1 MKYNREKLISDFQ
14 EKKRIKYLF
23 FWGHTANKDGS
34 VGKSCF
40 SQWWQASFT
49 VDGIVYKTAEHWMMA
64 EKARVF
70 KDANC
75 LEEII
80 QSNTPMEAK
89 QWGRKVMNFTS
100 EEWDKHKYK
109 IVVEGNKHKFSQHPE
124 LKAFLLNTKN
134 RVLVEASPR
143 DRIWG
148 IGMGASNEKAEN
160 PLLWRGK
167 NLLGFALM
175 EARDALNEESYINE
189 K

>member
-23 FWGHTANKDGS
+23 FWGHTPNKDGS

-40 SQWWQASFT
+40 SQWWQAAFT

-80 QSNTPMEAK
+80 KSNTPMEAK
-89 QWGRKVMNFTS
+89 QWGRKVMNFTT
-100 EEWDKHKYK
+100 EEWDKHKYR

-124 LKAFLLNTKN
+124 LKTFLLNTKN

-175 EARDALNEESYINE
+175 EVRDALNEERYINE